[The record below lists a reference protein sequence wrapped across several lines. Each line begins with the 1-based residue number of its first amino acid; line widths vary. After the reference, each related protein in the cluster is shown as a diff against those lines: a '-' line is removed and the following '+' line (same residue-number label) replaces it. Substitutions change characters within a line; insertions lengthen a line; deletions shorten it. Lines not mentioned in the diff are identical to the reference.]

1 MADNSLSFF
10 IYLSRKPPGDKIRRP
25 MSASW
30 LAKYPE
36 NSLVKKAYAFAE
48 EAHKDEKRE
57 SGDPYI
63 THSLA
68 VAETVQKWG
77 LDDSSVAAAL
87 LHDVVED
94 TNFTLKDIEK
104 RFGKEVAFLVDGL
117 TKLKKIQYP
126 ERDPNVETLRKFII
140 SFGRD
145 LRVVI
150 IKLADR
156 WHNMRTLKFL
166 PEDRQKKIAWETSE
180 IYAPLAYRL
189 GMQRLSGELED
200 LAFPYL
206 HPEEYLWLLDNVKE
220 RYEERESYAKKIKPI
235 IKKNL
240 EKNGIKVIA
249 IDSRAKRYSSLYKK
263 LQRYD
268 MDLEKIYDLVA
279 LRIIVKTIEDCYAAL
294 GVIHKLYPPLPGRIK
309 DYIARP
315 KPNGYQ
321 SLHTTVFA
329 LDNKITEFQ
338 IRTEEMH
345 AVDELGIAAHWA
357 YQQVKSSKR
366 HTEHWRGVEARQ
378 ELIWVEQLRNWQK
391 HLSDKELIESVTV
404 DFFKDRIY
412 VITPQNDV
420 IDLPAGATPVDF
432 AYRIHSEVGN
442 NCVGAKV
449 NGKIVPLNYEL
460 HSGDIVEIMTQ
471 KAKKPSADWLRF
483 IKTSLARSQIKNA
496 LKDKI
501 KTLREKSTPASLEFR
516 IVNQDRPGFLKDVTA
531 AFAELKININHLTS
545 ESDARGALSTVIL
558 RTAPLTKSKLEQVLV
573 KIKKI
578 AGTKE
583 VSYKLN
589 R

>member
-1 MADNSLSFF
+1 MSSPSKPL
-10 IYLSRKPPGDKIRRP
+10 YLSINRLGDKIKSP
-25 MSASW
+25 MNTSW
-30 LAKYPE
+30 FQKYPE
-36 NSLVKKAYAFAE
+36 NGLIKRAYAFAE
-48 EAHKDEKRE
+48 EAHKDVKRE

-63 THSLA
+63 THSLS
-68 VAETVQKWG
+68 VAETVHKWG
-77 LDDSSVAAAL
+77 LDEASVAAAL

-94 TNFTLKDIEK
+94 TNFTLKNIDK
-104 RFGKEVAFLVDGL
+104 QFGKEVAFLVDGL

-126 ERDPNVETLRKFII
+126 EHDPNVETLRKFII
-140 SFGRD
+140 SFSRD

-166 PEDRQKKIAWETSE
+166 PEDRQKRIAWETSE

-200 LAFPYL
+200 LAFPYF
-206 HPEEYLWLLDNVKE
+206 HPEEYLWLLDNVKD
-220 RYEERESYAKKIKPI
+220 RYEERESYARKIKPI
-235 IKKNL
+235 IRKNF
-240 EKNGIKVIA
+240 ERNGIKVIA

-268 MDLEKIYDLVA
+268 MDLDKIYDLVA
-279 LRIIVKTIEDCYAAL
+279 LRIVVKTIEDCYAAL

-329 LDNKITEFQ
+329 LENIITEFQ
-338 IRTEEMH
+338 VRTAEMH
-345 AVDELGIAAHWA
+345 EVDELGIAAHWA
-357 YQQVKSSKR
+357 YEQIKNSKR
-366 HTEHWRGVEARQ
+366 HSEQWKGVLSRK
-378 ELIWVEQLRNWQK
+378 ELLWVEQLRNWQK
-391 HLSDKELIESVTV
+391 SFSDKELIESIAV
-404 DFFKDRIY
+404 DFFKDRIF

-432 AYRIHSEVGN
+432 AYRIHSDVGN

-460 HSGDIVEIMTQ
+460 QSGDIVEIMTQ
-471 KAKKPSADWLRF
+471 KTKKPSEDWLRF

-496 LKDKI
+496 IKDKI
-501 KTLREKSTPASLEFR
+501 KTLREKSAPAGVEFK

-531 AFAELKININHLTS
+531 QFDESKINIGYLSS
-545 ESDARGALSTVIL
+545 ETDKRGAISAVTV
-558 RTAPLTKSKLEQVLV
+558 RTAPLTKSKLEQILV

-583 VSYKLN
+583 VNYKFN

>member
-1 MADNSLSFF
+1 
-10 IYLSRKPPGDKIRRP
+10 

-36 NSLVKKAYAFAE
+36 NGLVKRAYAFAE
-48 EAHKDEKRE
+48 DAHKDVKRE

-63 THSLA
+63 THSFT
-68 VAETVQKWG
+68 VAETVHKWG
-77 LDDSSVAAAL
+77 LDESSVAAAL

-94 TNFTLKDIEK
+94 TNFTLKDIDK
-104 RFGKEVAFLVDGL
+104 HFGKEVAFLVDGL
-117 TKLKKIQYP
+117 TKLNKIQYP
-126 ERDPNVETLRKFII
+126 EKDPNVETLRKFII
-140 SFGRD
+140 SFSRD

-166 PEDRQKKIAWETSE
+166 PEDRQKRIAWETSE

-200 LAFPYL
+200 LAFPYS
-206 HPEEYLWLLDNVKE
+206 HPEEYLWLLDNVKD

-235 IKKNL
+235 IKKNF
-240 EKNGIKVIA
+240 ERNGIKVIA

-268 MDLEKIYDLVA
+268 MDLDKIYDLVA

-329 LDNKITEFQ
+329 LDNQITEFQ
-338 IRTEEMH
+338 IRTAEMH
-345 AVDELGIAAHWA
+345 EVDELGIAAHWA
-357 YQQVKSSKR
+357 YEQVKSSKK
-366 HTEHWRGVEARQ
+366 HSEQWKGVLSRK
-378 ELIWVEQLRNWQK
+378 ELLWVEQLRNWQK
-391 HLSDKELIESVTV
+391 SFSDKELIESITV

-432 AYRIHSEVGN
+432 AYRIHSDVGN

-460 HSGDIVEIMTQ
+460 QSGDIVEIMTQ
-471 KAKKPSADWLRF
+471 KTKKPSEDWLRF

-496 LKDKI
+496 IRDKI
-501 KTLREKSTPASLEFR
+501 KAFREKSVPAGVEFR

-531 AFAELKININHLTS
+531 QFDESKINIGYLSS
-545 ESDARGALSTVIL
+545 ETDKRGAISAVTV

-583 VSYKLN
+583 VSYKFN